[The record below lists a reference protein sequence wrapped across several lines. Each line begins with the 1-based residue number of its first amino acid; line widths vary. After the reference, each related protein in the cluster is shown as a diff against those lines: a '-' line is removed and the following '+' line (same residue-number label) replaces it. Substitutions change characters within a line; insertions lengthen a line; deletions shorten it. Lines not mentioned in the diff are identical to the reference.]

1 MARNDGRIEKGQP
14 LRTAISARAWNRAQE
29 AADRVLGAQ
38 PGTAG
43 EGSSVTSAP
52 YTWVYGQSSSAV
64 TRWAVM
70 AITGVAVT
78 PTSDDNADATKQ
90 FQSMPVLTLGAT
102 SSTTTAWCVAIEPI
116 AANKIGRVAVA
127 GAVQIKASDLP
138 KAKGAP
144 VLWKDSNW
152 ALIVLSGGPV
162 RLCKTTAV
170 WDKNTMATLNVW
182 EDGTP
187 PGETQTQNQTIEAV
201 NKLKRVLSGAMV
213 IVGRGS
219 TGAWYLISD
228 EMPPVLTGT
237 FSAPWNKG
245 SNATVTVSL

>member
-43 EGSSVTSAP
+43 DGASVTSAP

-70 AITGVAVT
+70 AITGVAVA

-152 ALIVLSGGPV
+152 ALIVVGNEGV
-162 RLCKTTAV
+162 RLGTV
-170 WDKNTMATLNVW
+170 SATW
-182 EDGTP
+182 
-187 PGETQTQNQTIEAV
+187 
-201 NKLKRVLSGAMV
+201 S
-213 IVGRGS
+213 
-219 TGAWYLISD
+219 
-228 EMPPVLTGT
+228 
-237 FSAPWNKG
+237 KG
-245 SNATVTVSL
+245 SNATVTQLKPDGSALSPTVTFEAKNWFATVTVSSGTKKVACAPVGDQWILIAAEC